1 MKYIKIIAFG
11 YLVLFLTGFL
21 LINVFE
27 IDTETLETLD
37 FANELVWYRVGF
49 YSIVLSGWPWLSQWL
64 VNLRVKLKLRAE
76 NIVFE
81 SEASESKYMND
92 VRGSADE
99 EIAYFKGIWWKV
111 AVFFAAF
118 EIVAVQKFWL

>member
-11 YLVLFLTGFL
+11 YLILFAIGFI

-27 IDTETLETLD
+27 IDAETLGNFD
-37 FANELVWYRVGF
+37 FAQKLAWYRLGF
-49 YSIVLSGWPWLSQWL
+49 YSFVLATWPWLSEWL
-64 VNLRVKLKLRAE
+64 VRRRLNLKLKAE

-81 SEASESKYMND
+81 SEASEAKYLNT
-92 VRGSADE
+92 VRESADS
-99 EIAYFKGIWWKV
+99 EIAYFKSIWWKV
-111 AVFFAAF
+111 ALFFVAF